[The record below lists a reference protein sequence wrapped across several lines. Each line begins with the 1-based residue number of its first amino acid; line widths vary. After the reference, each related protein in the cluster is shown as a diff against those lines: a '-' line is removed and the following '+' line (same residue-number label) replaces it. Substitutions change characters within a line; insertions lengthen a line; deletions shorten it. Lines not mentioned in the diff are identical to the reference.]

1 MEELITDKVYYS
13 GYVLT
18 GWIMY
23 KTGKVEGVRVWE
35 NKRVEID
42 IDCERERKGMFS
54 CSFKYLN
61 I

>member
-54 CSFKYLN
+54 CNFKYLN